1 MVMGNKYVLYPR
13 LADEGYFISLVVTF
27 GKVPL
32 TNSEINSS
40 KINMKNDDNESN
52 QVIDNLYKEI

>member
-13 LADEGYFISLVVTF
+13 LADEGYFISLVATF

>member
-1 MVMGNKYVLYPR
+1 MVIGNKYVLYPR

-40 KINMKNDDNESN
+40 KINMNNDDNESN